1 MAIKNLRRKYMAKI
15 LEKDALTFDDVLL
28 VPQYSEITPDMA
40 DVSTKLTN
48 TFKMNVPFL
57 SAAMDTVS
65 EHKLVTALALAGGLG
80 VIHKNMSIADQAKEV
95 EMVKNYEFDNEK
107 YKRALVDKKGRLC
120 VGAAIGVTADMMNR
134 VHALMDAGVDVFV
147 LDSAHGDSK
156 NIINA
161 IKNLRLEYP
170 NMELIAGNV
179 ATYEG
184 ALDLMKAG
192 ASAVKVGMGPGS
204 ICTTRI
210 IAGIGVPQLQ
220 AVMDCARASKEMN
233 VPIIADGGIK
243 YSGDVVKA
251 LAAGANTVMLG
262 GLFATC
268 EEAPGDIYESN
279 GKKYRTYRG
288 MGSIEAMAKGS
299 TDRYFQTGHKKFVA
313 EGVQGIVEVKTTV
326 EELVF
331 QLVGGLKAGM
341 GYCGSKDIPTLQE
354 KGTFIKI
361 TNNALL
367 ESHPHD
373 ISIDKGEPNYS
384 VKLK

>member
-1 MAIKNLRRKYMAKI
+1 MAKI

-107 YKRALVDKKGRLC
+107 NKRVLIDKKGRLC
-120 VGAAIGVTADMMNR
+120 VGAAIGVTADMMDR
-134 VHALMDAGVDVFV
+134 VNALMDAGVDVFV

-170 NMELIAGNV
+170 SMELIAGNV

-184 ALDLMKAG
+184 ALNLMKAG

-331 QLVGGLKAGM
+331 QLIGGLKAGM

>member
-1 MAIKNLRRKYMAKI
+1 MAKI

-107 YKRALVDKKGRLC
+107 NKRVLIDKKGRLC
-120 VGAAIGVTADMMNR
+120 VGAAIGVTADMMDR

-170 NMELIAGNV
+170 SMELIAGNV

-288 MGSIEAMAKGS
+288 MGSIEAMARGS

-331 QLVGGLKAGM
+331 QLIGGLKAGM

>member
-1 MAIKNLRRKYMAKI
+1 MAKI

-107 YKRALVDKKGRLC
+107 NKRALIDKKGRLC

-268 EEAPGDIYESN
+268 EEAPGDIFESN

>member
-1 MAIKNLRRKYMAKI
+1 MAKI

-107 YKRALVDKKGRLC
+107 NKRALIDKKGRLC
-120 VGAAIGVTADMMNR
+120 VGAAIGVTADMMDR

-161 IKNLRLEYP
+161 IKNLKLEYP
-170 NMELIAGNV
+170 SMELIAGNV

-331 QLVGGLKAGM
+331 QLIGGLKAGM
-341 GYCGSKDIPTLQE
+341 GYCGSKDISTLQE

-373 ISIDKGEPNYS
+373 ISINKGEPNYS

>member
-1 MAIKNLRRKYMAKI
+1 MAKI

-40 DVSTKLTN
+40 NVSTKLTN

-107 YKRALVDKKGRLC
+107 NKRVLIDKKGRLC
-120 VGAAIGVTADMMNR
+120 VGAAIGVTADMMDR

-170 NMELIAGNV
+170 SMELIAGNV

-331 QLVGGLKAGM
+331 QLIGGLKAGM